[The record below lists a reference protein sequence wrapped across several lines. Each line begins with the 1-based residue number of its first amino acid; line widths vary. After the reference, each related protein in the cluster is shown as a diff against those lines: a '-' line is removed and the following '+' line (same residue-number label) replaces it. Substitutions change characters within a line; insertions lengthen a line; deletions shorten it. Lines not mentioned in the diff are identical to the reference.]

1 MRSRAGPTSDEQ
13 AVRAP
18 STALPTSER
27 LISDWN
33 RRDKSMEV
41 GDYPTEGWR
50 FWAMLTGIVM
60 IGLFGLMM
68 AVVVRG

>member
-1 MRSRAGPTSDEQ
+1 
-13 AVRAP
+13 
-18 STALPTSER
+18 
-27 LISDWN
+27 
-33 RRDKSMEV
+33 MEV

-68 AVVVRG
+68 AVVLRG